1 MSMEDNSD
9 KEENIGTATENN
21 SVDTKLQNESQG
33 NSMPTIDSESIK
45 ETTPEI
51 THTENSSISQNIL
64 ADVSNND
71 EIKKLELP
79 VFEVPTVQSNK
90 AEDLKLASEN
100 EKSEKEDFT
109 FKQNFSNI
117 GVKED
122 LANNKGIL
130 EKAKNVLKNII
141 SKNNSPEN
149 TVLSNQSNDDNEAK
163 NCKIDLNPLRQ
174 WIYDNTSKLDR
185 SQSDIENGICRSK
198 FNEIIRFTTAKQEAK
213 GIIPPQI
220 VNIIFNHGG
229 KFVLLEANTKE
240 RYDHTWGVNVDK
252 NTGLFTCKPN
262 KSGKFELHVSFQI
275 NPKIRILLIFEI
287 IVSPDP
293 KSLWKDLPVIDKTFD
308 KPNFDSCALPPSS
321 SVKRTIIAAS
331 KRGRSHAHV
340 GKGRDDDFS
349 ISRTKNDWNI
359 LIVADGAGS
368 AEFSRKGSAIA
379 CETIRNYCTQRLETG
394 VLDQSLEDFNN
405 LRKSVPDDPK
415 TAETG
420 KRATLLFTDIL
431 TSSLKKAHDDLA
443 IFVKK
448 SGEPRL
454 TDIKQLATTALVA
467 LVKKFDFGTYILT
480 INVGDGAIGILN
492 PDSAEAKL
500 MCKPDGGEYAGQTR
514 FITMNPDSLD
524 LVSRVFACKIN
535 DYKAILL
542 MTDGVSDA
550 KFETDANLN
559 KPQLWTKLWDELEHD
574 PDGHNVNF
582 KAEPKVAAQELCDW
596 LDFWSKGNHDD
607 RTIAVM
613 Y

>member
-9 KEENIGTATENN
+9 KDENIGTATEKN
-21 SVDTKLQNESQG
+21 SVDTNMQNESQG
-33 NSMPTIDSESIK
+33 NSMPTMDSESMK

-51 THTENSSISQNIL
+51 SPIEDSIISQNSF

-79 VFEVPTVQSNK
+79 EFEVPTVQSNE
-90 AEDLKLASEN
+90 AEDLKLASDN
-100 EKSEKEDFT
+100 VKSEKEDLT
-109 FKQNFSNI
+109 SKQSFQNI
-117 GVKED
+117 GVKEERV
-122 LANNKGIL
+122 NNKDIF
-130 EKAKNVLKNII
+130 EKAKDILKNII
-141 SKNNSPEN
+141 SKNNSSEN
-149 TVLSNQSNDDNEAK
+149 TVLSNESNDDNEAK
-163 NCKIDLNPLRQ
+163 NRKIDLKPLKQ
-174 WIYDNTSKLDR
+174 WIDDNTNKLDR
-185 SQSDIENGICRSK
+185 SQSDIENGIYRYK
-198 FNEIIRFTTAKQEAK
+198 VNEIIRLTVAKQEAK
-213 GIIPPQI
+213 EIIPLQI
-220 VNIIFNHGG
+220 VNIIFNHGC
-229 KFVLLEANTKE
+229 KSVLLEANTKE
-240 RYDHTWGVNVDK
+240 RYDHTWGVTLDK
-252 NTGLFTCKPN
+252 NTGIFSCKPN
-262 KSGKFELHVSFQI
+262 KSGKFELHLNSQI
-275 NPKIRILLIFEI
+275 TQNLRIFLIFEI

-293 KSLWKDLPVIDKTFD
+293 KALWKDLPVIDKTFD
-308 KPNFDSCALPPSS
+308 KPNFDSCALNPSS
-321 SVKRTIIAAS
+321 NLKRTIIAAS

-368 AEFSRKGSAIA
+368 AEFSRKGSVIA

-394 VLDQSLEDFNN
+394 VLDKSLDDFNK
-405 LRKSVPDDPK
+405 LRNSAPNDPK
-415 TAETG
+415 TTETG
-420 KRATLLFTDIL
+420 KSATLLFTNIL

-443 IFVKK
+443 NFVKT

-514 FITMNPDSLD
+514 FISMNPDSLD
-524 LVSRVFACKIN
+524 LDSRVFACKIN

-559 KPQLWTKLWDELEHD
+559 KPQLWTKLWEELEHD